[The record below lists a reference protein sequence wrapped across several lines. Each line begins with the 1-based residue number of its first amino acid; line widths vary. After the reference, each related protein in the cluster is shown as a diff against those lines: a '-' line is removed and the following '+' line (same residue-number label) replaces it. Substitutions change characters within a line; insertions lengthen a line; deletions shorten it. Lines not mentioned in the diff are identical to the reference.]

1 VRLQPGPATL
11 CDLNRQLGGRVA
23 EAEVANASAAAAASC
38 GSAVSGTCLQIE
50 DAGGCRAGA
59 ERVQSGCRAGAER
72 VHALG
77 CGEGAEKAGT
87 LRGVPERNAV
97 DAVALA
103 RGHRAI
109 GEAVAQMATAL
120 LAHNLP
126 RATAQ
131 GARRATTRT
140 QLQHSY
146 SKAKGCNAPPRAA
159 APA

>member
-1 VRLQPGPATL
+1 MRLQPGPATL

-50 DAGGCRAGA
+50 DAG
-59 ERVQSGCRAGAER
+59 GCRAGAER

-146 SKAKGCNAPPRAA
+146 GKAKGCNAPPRAA

>member
-1 VRLQPGPATL
+1 M
-11 CDLNRQLGGRVA
+11 
-23 EAEVANASAAAAASC
+23 
-38 GSAVSGTCLQIE
+38 
-50 DAGGCRAGA
+50 
-59 ERVQSGCRAGAER
+59 
-72 VHALG
+72 G

>member
-1 VRLQPGPATL
+1 MQ
-11 CDLNRQLGGRVA
+11 
-23 EAEVANASAAAAASC
+23 
-38 GSAVSGTCLQIE
+38 SGCT
-50 DAGGCRAGA
+50 AGA
-59 ERVQSGCRAGAER
+59 QRVHSGCRAGAQRVQR

-77 CGEGAEKAGT
+77 CGEGVEKAGT

-146 SKAKGCNAPPRAA
+146 GKAKGCNAPPRAA

>member
-1 VRLQPGPATL
+1 MPQPQ
-11 CDLNRQLGGRVA
+11 QLRAVARPSRARV
-23 EAEVANASAAAAASC
+23 
-38 GSAVSGTCLQIE
+38 
-50 DAGGCRAGA
+50 CRSRTQVGA
-59 ERVQSGCRAGAER
+59 QRVHSGCRGCAEG
-72 VHALG
+72 HALG

-131 GARRATTRT
+131 GAGRATTIRTATT
-140 QLQHSY
+140 QL
-146 SKAKGCNAPPRAA
+146 
-159 APA
+159 

>member
-1 VRLQPGPATL
+1 MPQPQ
-11 CDLNRQLGGRVA
+11 QLRAVARPSRARV
-23 EAEVANASAAAAASC
+23 
-38 GSAVSGTCLQIE
+38 
-50 DAGGCRAGA
+50 CRSRTQVGA
-59 ERVQSGCRAGAER
+59 QRVQSGCRAGA
-72 VHALG
+72 HALG

-146 SKAKGCNAPPRAA
+146 GKAKGCNAPPRAA

>member
-1 VRLQPGPATL
+1 MPQPQ
-11 CDLNRQLGGRVA
+11 QLRAVARPSRARV
-23 EAEVANASAAAAASC
+23 
-38 GSAVSGTCLQIE
+38 
-50 DAGGCRAGA
+50 CRSRTQGGA
-59 ERVQSGCRAGAER
+59 ERVQSGCRAGA
-72 VHALG
+72 HALG

-87 LRGVPERNAV
+87 LGGVPERNAV

>member
-1 VRLQPGPATL
+1 MPQPQ
-11 CDLNRQLGGRVA
+11 QLRAVARPSRARVCRSRTQVGA
-23 EAEVANASAAAAASC
+23 QRVH
-38 GSAVSGTCLQIE
+38 SGCT
-50 DAGGCRAGA
+50 AGA
-59 ERVQSGCRAGAER
+59 EGVQRG
-72 VHALG
+72 HALG
-77 CGEGAEKAGT
+77 CSE
-87 LRGVPERNAV
+87 GVPERNAV

-146 SKAKGCNAPPRAA
+146 GKAKGCNAPPRAA

>member
-1 VRLQPGPATL
+1 MWVQ
-11 CDLNRQLGGRVA
+11 
-23 EAEVANASAAAAASC
+23 
-38 GSAVSGTCLQIE
+38 
-50 DAGGCRAGA
+50 GGCRSGA
-59 ERVQSGCRAGAER
+59 ERVQSGCRAGAE
-72 VHALG
+72 VAWG
-77 CGEGAEKAGT
+77 CGKAGT

-159 APA
+159 PPA

>member
-1 VRLQPGPATL
+1 M
-11 CDLNRQLGGRVA
+11 
-23 EAEVANASAAAAASC
+23 ANASAAAAASC

-59 ERVQSGCRAGAER
+59 QRVQR

-77 CGEGAEKAGT
+77 CGEGVEKAGT

-146 SKAKGCNAPPRAA
+146 GKAKGCNAPPRAA

>member
-1 VRLQPGPATL
+1 MPQPQ
-11 CDLNRQLGGRVA
+11 QLRAVARPSRARV
-23 EAEVANASAAAAASC
+23 
-38 GSAVSGTCLQIE
+38 
-50 DAGGCRAGA
+50 CRSRTQVGA
-59 ERVQSGCRAGAER
+59 ERVHSGCTAGAEG
-72 VHALG
+72 VQSGHALG

-131 GARRATTRT
+131 GARRATTIRTATT
-140 QLQHSY
+140 QL
-146 SKAKGCNAPPRAA
+146 
-159 APA
+159 

>member
-1 VRLQPGPATL
+1 MWVQ
-11 CDLNRQLGGRVA
+11 
-23 EAEVANASAAAAASC
+23 S
-38 GSAVSGTCLQIE
+38 
-50 DAGGCRAGA
+50 GCRSGA

-72 VHALG
+72 VQRVHALG
-77 CGEGAEKAGT
+77 CGKAGT

-103 RGHRAI
+103 RRHRAI

-126 RATAQ
+126 RTTAQ

-159 APA
+159 PPA

>member
-1 VRLQPGPATL
+1 MPQPQ
-11 CDLNRQLGGRVA
+11 QLRAVA
-23 EAEVANASAAAAASC
+23 RPSRAHV
-38 GSAVSGTCLQIE
+38 
-50 DAGGCRAGA
+50 CRSRTQVGA

-131 GARRATTRT
+131 GARRATTIRTATT
-140 QLQHSY
+140 QL
-146 SKAKGCNAPPRAA
+146 KAKGCNAPPRAA
-159 APA
+159 EPA